1 MSRLIA
7 SGCSYTYG
15 HGLSDCDYGGLNTED
30 DSAIHTASLF
40 AWPQLAATRLGVECV
55 NLAQPGQGN
64 KYICH
69 SILSYQIEPGDIV
82 VPAWSFFSRNCII
95 PDQGTILPLGNWMIP
110 DPDTDTGYGALD
122 PEVVMSQAYYEHL
135 YTENNC
141 TFENLAYINLL
152 DNYVKNQGATI
163 IHVSIEVKTTPDIDL
178 FPYRDLSSCPWNSVE
193 VQMTFPGDSDFGLCA
208 DGSHPDAQAHAI
220 FAEKL
225 CEYIENLR

>member
-15 HGLSDCDYGGLNTED
+15 HGLSDCDYGGINTED
-30 DSAIHTASLF
+30 DSAIHSSSSH
-40 AWPQLAATRLGVECV
+40 AWPQLVARELGMECV
-55 NLAQPGQGN
+55 NLARPGQGN

-69 SILSYQIEPGDIV
+69 SILNYPIKPGDIV
-82 VPAWSFFSRNCII
+82 VPSWSFFSRTCMITDCGI
-95 PDQGTILPLGNWMIP
+95 VLPMGNWMVP
-110 DPDTDTGYGALD
+110 DPEHHSGYETHS
-122 PEVVMSQAYYEHL
+122 PEVVMSQAYYEYL

-152 DNYVKNQGATI
+152 DNYAKNQGASI
-163 IHVSIEVKTTPDIDL
+163 IHASIDVKTRPDIDL
-178 FPYRDLSSCPWNSVE
+178 FQYRDLSSCPWNSVE
-193 VQMTFPGDSDFGLCA
+193 VQLTFPCDSDFGLCP